1 MNKFSRFYYRNQ
13 QGYYYYS
20 ILNYPAFWLVI
31 CLAILFVS
39 TRFNSSGNLDY
50 FVNASLIA
58 TVALT
63 AYLICLLAIGVKKQ
77 GSLINYVNSLLIADS
92 IRYALL
98 NTMNVNRV
106 KDSPFIEVPNIEAV
120 FTDNQINL
128 TVGKLAGMHD
138 LNKIKEDVDS
148 SLRGYLA
155 KWAVT
160 SSAVSLDGTS
170 FEFVLEDVNTS
181 QRFIIENNDISKFV
195 STNVHEINLAKNLT
209 WNAVKTPMLSIVG
222 RTRSGKTVFSK
233 YLLEVMQ
240 AQGWEI
246 KYYSCKNDIYV
257 KQFDGEAEPI
267 KIVESLEQC
276 LSDVKKRNL
285 EIKKAGKID
294 YTQME
299 GMSDVAL
306 VIDEIGLLNGQLAV
320 DSSLRKR
327 WEIVITALA
336 GVGASAGFHI
346 IAMSQ
351 RATKD
356 FFLPPSALVNAKDG
370 VIVLGLSAD
379 SGDDRRTLIPGFDIP
394 HRSYSTGQGLA
405 MIVSSD
411 GWGEPRFYE
420 TPYFEDLKK
429 EEKSNE

>member
-1 MNKFSRFYYRNQ
+1 MNNFPRFYYRTQ

-50 FVNASLIA
+50 FVNVSLIA

-160 SSAVSLDGTS
+160 SSEVSLDGTN
-170 FEFVLEDVNTS
+170 FEFVLEDVNAS
-181 QRFIIENNDISKFV
+181 QRFVVKNDDVSRFV
-195 STNVHEINLAKNLT
+195 SDNVREIRLAKNLT
-209 WNAVKTPMLSIVG
+209 WNVVKTPMLSVIG
-222 RTRSGKTVFSK
+222 RTRSGKTIFSK
-233 YLLEVMQ
+233 YLLEIMQ
-240 AQGWEI
+240 AQNWKI

-257 KQFDGEAEPI
+257 KQFNGEAEPI

-276 LSDVKKRNL
+276 LGDVKKRNL

-299 GMSDVAL
+299 DMSDVAL

-336 GVGASAGFHI
+336 GVGASAGYHI

-351 RATKD
+351 RGTKD
-356 FFLPPSALVNAKDG
+356 FFLPPSALVNARDG
-370 VIVLGLSAD
+370 VIMLGLSAD
-379 SGDDRRTLIPGFDIP
+379 SGDDRRALIPGFDIP
-394 HRSYSTGQGLA
+394 HRAYSTGQGLA

-411 GWGEPRFYE
+411 GWSEPRFYE
-420 TPYFEDLKK
+420 TPYFKDLKK
-429 EEKSNE
+429 EEK

>member
-50 FVNASLIA
+50 FVNVSLIA

>member
-1 MNKFSRFYYRNQ
+1 MNKFPRFYYRDQ
-13 QGYYYYS
+13 QGDYYYS

-39 TRFNSSGNLDY
+39 TRFNISGNLDY
-50 FVNASLIA
+50 FVNVSLIA
-58 TVALT
+58 TFALLI
-63 AYLICLLAIGVKKQ
+63 YLICLLAIGIKKQ
-77 GSLINYVNSLLIADS
+77 GSLINYVNSLVIADS

-120 FTDNQINL
+120 FTDSQINL

-138 LNKIKEDVDS
+138 LNQIKEDVDS

-246 KYYSCKNDIYV
+246 KYYSCKNDIFV

-267 KIVESLEQC
+267 KIIESLEQC

-356 FFLPPSALVNAKDG
+356 FFLPPSALVNARDG
-370 VIVLGLSAD
+370 VIILGLSAD
-379 SGDDRRTLIPGFDIP
+379 SGDDRRSLIPGFDIP

>member
-1 MNKFSRFYYRNQ
+1 MNKFPRFYYRNQ

-50 FVNASLIA
+50 FVNVSLIA

-181 QRFIIENNDISKFV
+181 QRFIIENNNISKFV
-195 STNVHEINLAKNLT
+195 STNVHEIKLAKNLT

-336 GVGASAGFHI
+336 GVGASAGYHI

-351 RATKD
+351 RGTKD
-356 FFLPPSALVNAKDG
+356 FFLPSSALVNAKDG

-379 SGDDRRTLIPGFDIP
+379 SGDDRRSLIPGFDIP

-420 TPYFEDLKK
+420 TPYFKDLKK

>member
-1 MNKFSRFYYRNQ
+1 MNNFPRFYYRDQ

-39 TRFNSSGNLDY
+39 TRFNISGNLDY
-50 FVNASLIA
+50 FVNVSLIA
-58 TVALT
+58 TFALLI
-63 AYLICLLAIGVKKQ
+63 YLICLLAIGVKKQ
-77 GSLINYVNSLLIADS
+77 GSLINYVNSLVIADS

-195 STNVHEINLAKNLT
+195 SNDAHEIKLAKNLT
-209 WNAVKTPMLSIVG
+209 WNVVKTPMLSVIG
-222 RTRSGKTVFSK
+222 RTRSGKTIFSK
-233 YLLEVMQ
+233 YLLEIMQ
-240 AQGWEI
+240 AQNWKI

-257 KQFDGEAEPI
+257 KQFNGEAEPI

-276 LSDVKKRNL
+276 LGDVKKRNL

-299 GMSDVAL
+299 DMSDVAL

-336 GVGASAGFHI
+336 GVGASAGYHI

-351 RATKD
+351 RGTKD
-356 FFLPPSALVNAKDG
+356 FFLPPSALVNARDG
-370 VIVLGLSAD
+370 VIMLGLSAD
-379 SGDDRRTLIPGFDIP
+379 SGDDRRALIPGFEIP
-394 HRSYSTGQGLA
+394 HRAYLTGQGLA

-411 GWGEPRFYE
+411 GWSEPRFYE
-420 TPYFEDLKK
+420 TPYFKDLKK
-429 EEKSNE
+429 EEK